1 MVKEA
6 KMLNIANY
14 LTCEQLFKV
23 IDKYNLFDIKA
34 HEKKVSNCALRIYD
48 SINPFNELKV
58 EERNLLY
65 YSSVLHDIGYFIN
78 RENHHQH
85 TRYIILK
92 EPLFDNIPKN
102 LRNSL
107 AIIASGH
114 GKYIDDCI
122 YSYSYKEKVTL
133 LKLISLLKIADS
145 IDHKHNLH
153 VSLEKV
159 EMKNGI
165 LIIKIKGEYCALII
179 KKIKKKSS
187 LFTGIYHIP
196 VYVN

>member
-1 MVKEA
+1 
-6 KMLNIANY
+6 MLNISNY
-14 LTCEQLFKV
+14 LTYEQLFKI
-23 IDKYNLFDIKA
+23 IDKYNLFDIKT
-34 HEKKVSNCALRIYD
+34 HEKKISNYALRIYD
-48 SINPFNELKV
+48 SLSPFNELNDV
-58 EERNLLY
+58 ERNLLY

-78 RENHHQH
+78 KENHHQH
-85 TRYIILK
+85 TQYIILK

-122 YSYSYKEKVTL
+122 YSYSCKEKVTL

-153 VSLEKV
+153 VSLQKV
-159 EMKNGI
+159 EMKNGT

-187 LFTGIYHIP
+187 LFTEIYHIP
-196 VYVN
+196 VYIN